1 MRSRLDALRPDVAQV
16 ARAAQQ
22 RQVAHAGGTPQP
34 PLRIGDP
41 VLTRDYST
49 HSNKWSTGTVSKS
62 TGPVSY
68 RIDMGNGVEWRR
80 HRDQVL
86 PVGNKS
92 RYSLSRASIGAKKG
106 GGESI
111 VQDDEAFEDASEL
124 SCERETEAGSAAAV
138 SPDAPAT
145 RSPPPP
151 PPPGASARTIR
162 AHGRAVKKDKIIA
175 E

>member
-34 PLRIGDP
+34 PLRLGEP
-41 VLTRDYST
+41 VLARDYST
-49 HSNKWSTGTVSKS
+49 HSNKWSTGTMSKS

-92 RYSLSRASIGAKKG
+92 RYSLSRASIGAKKEG
-106 GGESI
+106 EESI
-111 VQDDEAFEDASEL
+111 VQDDEAFADASEL
-124 SCERETEAGSAAAV
+124 SCERETEAGSAAPV
-138 SPDAPAT
+138 SSDSDAQAT
-145 RSPPPP
+145 RRPRRQGLRPEQYERT
-151 PPPGASARTIR
+151 GAP
-162 AHGRAVKKDKIIA
+162 
-175 E
+175 